1 MLRAIWVI
9 IVAFFS
15 TAIRSVVAIMAG
27 FFRKYSD
34 FAYRHSFWPW
44 ARSIVR
50 AAGLRVTVSGL
61 ENIDPSHSYII
72 VSNHQS
78 QMDIPVLVAAL
89 PLKLTFIA
97 KKELFKIPLFSQA
110 MRAFGILEIDR
121 SNHNRAIETLKLAA
135 QVIQKEKISVLA
147 FPEGTRSR
155 DGKIQRFKKGA
166 FALATDHQIPLL
178 PVTISGTFPVLP
190 KGKLFLRPGEVRI
203 IIHPAVETEPYDVEG
218 RDKLIE
224 KIQQTITTGLRD
236 HESPFQKSDHRSS
249 SADRR

>member
-9 IVAFFS
+9 IVALYS

-27 FFRKYSD
+27 FIRKYSD

-50 AAGLRVTVSGL
+50 AAGLRVKVSGS
-61 ENIDPSHSYII
+61 ENIDSSRSYII

-121 SNHNRAIETLKLAA
+121 SNRNRAIETLRLAA
-135 QVIQKEKISVLA
+135 QVIQNEKISVLA

-166 FALATDHQIPLL
+166 FALATEHQIPLL
-178 PVTISGTFPVLP
+178 PVTINGTFPVLP
-190 KGKLFLRPGEVRI
+190 KGKLFVHPGEVQV
-203 IIHPAVETEPYDVEG
+203 IIHPAVETEPYGAKG
-218 RDKLIE
+218 RDELIE
-224 KIQQTITTGLRD
+224 NVHQTIATGLRD
-236 HESPFQKSDHRSS
+236 HEPQFQKSNHRSS
-249 SADRR
+249 SVDRR